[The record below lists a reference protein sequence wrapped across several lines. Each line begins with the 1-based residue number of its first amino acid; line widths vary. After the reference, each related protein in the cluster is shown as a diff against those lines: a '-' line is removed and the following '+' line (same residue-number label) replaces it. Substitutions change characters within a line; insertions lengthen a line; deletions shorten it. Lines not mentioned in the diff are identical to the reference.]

1 MSPTG
6 RSEPA
11 PTGGGARNVA
21 ETVRLVVANR
31 GEIAR
36 RVVRAAQRRGFLAAV
51 VSTEADLGAPVRREA
66 DAVLEVPD
74 FLDGPAVVAAAGGW
88 GAALLHPGYGFLS
101 EDADFAAA
109 VNAAGLR
116 FVGPSPEAMR
126 RLGGKEEARRLAE
139 EVGVPVLPAVTSERL
154 AAASDPAALVEESG
168 VGFPCAVKAAFGG
181 GGIGIRVA
189 RGAADL
195 PAALAGAAEQAGA
208 AFGDATVYAER
219 WIGRPRHVEIQVFGD
234 GRGRGIHLGEREC
247 SIQRRRQKLVEWTP
261 AFGMTPA
268 RRREMGEAALRLAAA
283 AEYGGAGTVE
293 FLVDEDGRFFFLE
306 VNTRLQV
313 EHPVTEAAYGVD
325 LVDAQFDAALG
336 HWPRSLPPPALPAE
350 FEPREP
356 AAAAVE
362 ARLLAE
368 SPAEGFAPSPGRIR
382 RYHVPEGPGL
392 RVDSG
397 VEAGAPVPAGFDSL
411 LAKVVAEGPDLPAA
425 AGRLAAAL
433 RETVVHGIAVNA
445 SFLAAILEHPDFL
458 AGRAHTGWVEDLA
471 PELAASRWPSGVSAL
486 LRRDRVGEA
495 LGQAASGRRP
505 GAGAAVFGRLS
516 EGGDFPNTRPGR
528 TPGEAVVSPPPA
540 SAGEDGIGALRVVAT
555 PLGGS
560 RGTAVT
566 VLGETVVVG
575 ARADSAAD
583 VEADAADSA
592 AGGEV
597 RAPVAGRLLRIRADA
612 GAVVER
618 GEVVAVVESMKM
630 HWEVRAAQEG
640 RLGDA
645 LAADGDPVAAGTL
658 LQTIHDPSG
667 EKPALVGT
675 DVGTEVGTDAGS
687 A

>member
-1 MSPTG
+1 MAGP
-6 RSEPA
+6 
-11 PTGGGARNVA
+11 
-21 ETVRLVVANR
+21 VRLVVANR

-36 RVVRAAQRRGFLAAV
+36 RVVRAARARGFLAAV
-51 VSTEADLGAPVRREA
+51 ISTEADLGAPVRREA

-74 FLDGPAVVAAAGGW
+74 FLDGPAVVAAAVGW

-109 VNAAGLR
+109 VIAAGLR

-126 RLGGKEEARRLAE
+126 RLGGKEEARRLAA
-139 EVGVPVLPAVTSERL
+139 EVGVPALPAVGSERL
-154 AAASDPAALVEESG
+154 AAAPDPAAVVEESG

-181 GGIGIRVA
+181 GGIGIRVV
-189 RGAADL
+189 REAADL
-195 PAALAGAAEQAGA
+195 PEALAGAAEQAGA

-219 WIGRPRHVEIQVFGD
+219 WIERPRHVEIQVFGD

-247 SIQRRRQKLVEWTP
+247 SIQRRRQKLVEWAP
-261 AFGMTPA
+261 AFGMTAA
-268 RRREMGEAALRLAAA
+268 RRREMGEAALRLVAA

-293 FLVDEDGRFFFLE
+293 FLVDEEGRFFFLE

-313 EHPVTEAAYGVD
+313 EHSVTERAYGVD

-336 HWPRSLPPPALPAE
+336 HWPDSLPPPALPAE

-356 AAAAVE
+356 GAAAAE

-368 SPAEGFAPSPGRIR
+368 SPEDGFAPSPGRIR
-382 RYHVPEGPGL
+382 RYRVPEGPGL

-397 VEAGAPVPAGFDSL
+397 VEEGAPVPAGFDSL

-433 RETVVHGIAVNA
+433 RETVVHGVAVNA

-458 AGRAHTGWVEDLA
+458 AGRAHTGWVEERL
-471 PELAASRWPSGVSAL
+471 PELAARGLPDGVSEM
-486 LRRDRVGEA
+486 LRRERMGEA
-495 LGQAASGRRP
+495 LVQAASGRGR

-516 EGGDFPNTRPGR
+516 DGGGSPRVTPGEA
-528 TPGEAVVSPPPA
+528 PGEAVVSPPA
-540 SAGEDGIGALRVVAT
+540 AGPDEDRPGPLRVVAT
-555 PLGGS
+555 PLGGA

-566 VLGETVVVG
+566 ALGETILVG
-575 ARADSAAD
+575 AGPDSPADGESGAAG
-583 VEADAADSA
+583 A
-592 AGGEV
+592 AGGGEA
-597 RAPVAGRLLRIRADA
+597 RAPVAGRLLRIRGDA

-630 HWEVRAAQEG
+630 HWEVRAARGG
-640 RLGDA
+640 RLGVP
-645 LAADGDPVAAGTL
+645 LAAAGDPVAAGAL
-658 LQTIHDPSG
+658 LQTVRDSSDEGP
-667 EKPALVGT
+667 PAAGA
-675 DVGTEVGTDAGS
+675 DAGS
-687 A
+687 P

>member
-1 MSPTG
+1 MSPAG
-6 RSEPA
+6 EGEPA
-11 PTGGGARNVA
+11 PAGGGAGKA
-21 ETVRLVVANR
+21 AGPVRLVVANR

-51 VSTEADLGAPVRREA
+51 VSTEADLGTPVRREA

-74 FLDGPAVVAAAGGW
+74 FLDGPAVIAAAVEW
-88 GAALLHPGYGFLS
+88 NAALLHPGYGFLS

-109 VNAAGLR
+109 VKAAGLR

-139 EVGVPVLPAVTSERL
+139 EVGVPVLPAAGSERL
-154 AAASDPAALVEESG
+154 AAAPDPAALVEGSG

-181 GGIGIRVA
+181 GGIGIRVV
-189 RGAADL
+189 REAADL
-195 PAALAGAAEQAGA
+195 PAALAGAAAQAGA

-219 WIGRPRHVEIQVFGD
+219 WVERPRHVEIQVFGD

-268 RRREMGEAALRLAAA
+268 RRREMGEAALRLVAA

-313 EHPVTEAAYGVD
+313 EHPVTERAYGVD

-336 HWPRSLPPPALPAE
+336 HWPESLPPPALPAE
-350 FEPREP
+350 FEPRKP
-356 AAAAVE
+356 VAAAVE

-368 SPAEGFAPSPGRIR
+368 SPEDGFAPSPGRIR
-382 RYHVPEGPGL
+382 RYCVPEGPGL

-397 VEAGAPVPAGFDSL
+397 VEEGAPVPAGFDSL
-411 LAKVVAEGPDLPAA
+411 LAKVVAEGPDLPAV

-433 RETVVHGIAVNA
+433 RATVVHGVAVNA
-445 SFLAAILEHPDFL
+445 SFLTAILEHPDFL
-458 AGRAHTGWVEDLA
+458 AGRAHTGWVEERL
-471 PELAASRWPSGVSAL
+471 PELAARRLPDRVSEM
-486 LRRDRVGEA
+486 LRRERMGEA
-495 LGQAASGRRP
+495 LAQAASGRGR

-516 EGGDFPNTRPGR
+516 DGDSPRVTPGEA
-528 TPGEAVVSPPPA
+528 PGEAVVSPPA
-540 SAGEDGIGALRVVAT
+540 AGPEEDRPGALRVVAT
-555 PLGGS
+555 PLGGA

-566 VLGETVVVG
+566 ALGETILVG
-575 ARADSAAD
+575 AAPDSPADGESGAAG
-583 VEADAADSA
+583 AAG
-592 AGGEV
+592 GGEV
-597 RAPVAGRLLRIRADA
+597 RAPVAGRLLRIRGDA
-612 GAVVER
+612 GAVVEQ

-630 HWEVRAAQEG
+630 HWEVRAARGG
-640 RLGDA
+640 RLGA
-645 LAADGDPVAAGTL
+645 PLAAAGDPVAAGAL
-658 LQTIHDPSG
+658 LQTIRDSSDEGP
-667 EKPALVGT
+667 PAA
-675 DVGTEVGTDAGS
+675 GTDAGS
-687 A
+687 P